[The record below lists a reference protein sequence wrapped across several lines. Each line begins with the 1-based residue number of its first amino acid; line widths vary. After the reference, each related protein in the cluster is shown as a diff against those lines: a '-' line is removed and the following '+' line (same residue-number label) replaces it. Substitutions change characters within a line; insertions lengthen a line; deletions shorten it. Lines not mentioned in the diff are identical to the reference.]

1 MKNDLKNS
9 KTFLNLAKAFAG
21 ECQAHVR
28 YKFIEYGARNEG
40 YASLAE
46 IIDKV
51 VYQEFNHARML
62 YSFIETADKNVIENI
77 DISSGYPFKQK
88 WNLEDNLALAA
99 EDEKNEADKI
109 YPEYMKTAEAEGFHD
124 IAGLFKNLIQ
134 VETYHNMLFTD
145 LHNQMKTGT
154 LYKKPATVKWKCAG
168 CGYETTAKTAPE
180 ICPLCQ
186 AKQGVFLLKLNDN
199 N

>member
-134 VETYHNMLFTD
+134 VETCHNMLFTD

-154 LYKKPATVKWKCAG
+154 LYKNP
-168 CGYETTAKTAPE
+168 PR
-180 ICPLCQ
+180 
-186 AKQGVFLLKLNDN
+186 
-199 N
+199 

>member
-88 WNLEDNLALAA
+88 WNLEDNLAFAA

-134 VETYHNMLFTD
+134 VETCHNMLFTD

-154 LYKKPATVKWKCAG
+154 LYKKPAAVKWKCAG

>member
-134 VETYHNMLFTD
+134 VETCHNMLFTD

-154 LYKKPATVKWKCAG
+154 LYKKPAAVKWKCDG

>member
-51 VYQEFNHARML
+51 PKY
-62 YSFIETADKNVIENI
+62 IP
-77 DISSGYPFKQK
+77 DIRVKEVLF
-88 WNLEDNLALAA
+88 
-99 EDEKNEADKI
+99 EAD
-109 YPEYMKTAEAEGFHD
+109 A
-124 IAGLFKNLIQ
+124 L
-134 VETYHNMLFTD
+134 
-145 LHNQMKTGT
+145 TGE
-154 LYKKPATVKWKCAG
+154 LRMEV
-168 CGYETTAKTAPE
+168 
-180 ICPLCQ
+180 IIRN
-186 AKQGVFLLKLNDN
+186 V
-199 N
+199 

>member
-28 YKFIEYGARNEG
+28 YKFIEYGARHEG

-51 VYQEFNHARML
+51 VYQEFNHERML

-134 VETYHNMLFTD
+134 VETCHNMLFTD

-154 LYKKPATVKWKCAG
+154 LYKKPAAVKWKCAG

>member
-28 YKFIEYGARNEG
+28 YKIIEYGARNEG

-134 VETYHNMLFTD
+134 VETCHNMLFTD

-154 LYKKPATVKWKCAG
+154 LYKKPAAVKWKCAG